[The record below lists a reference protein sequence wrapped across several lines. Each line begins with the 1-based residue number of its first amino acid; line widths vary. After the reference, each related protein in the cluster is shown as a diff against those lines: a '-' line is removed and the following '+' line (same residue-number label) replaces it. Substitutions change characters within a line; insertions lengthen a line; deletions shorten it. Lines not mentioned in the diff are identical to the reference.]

1 MKKKNAEYK
10 CPLEATMEI
19 IGGKYKG
26 VIIGHLINKTLRYSE
41 LQKLIS
47 HATPKMLIQQLKEL
61 EADGIINRKL
71 YPVVP
76 PKTEYSLTER
86 GKKLIP
92 AIVELNKWGIIYLK
106 EESIPCAFDPE
117 QIDLEYIKQ
126 TFQSNDNPK

>member
-1 MKKKNAEYK
+1 MSKQRQNEYK

-26 VIIGHLINKTLRYSE
+26 VIIGHLIDKTLRYNE

-61 EADGIINRKL
+61 EADGIIQRKL

-92 AIVELNKWGIIYLK
+92 SIMELNKWGLDYLK
-106 EESIPCAFDPE
+106 EMDIPCAYRE
-117 QIDLEYIKQ
+117 E
-126 TFQSNDNPK
+126 